1 MPRKPDAR
9 LEGRI
14 LDAAYH
20 LWTHGGEEALTM
32 RAVARAARTTTPTL
46 YQRFRDKEILLK
58 LLRAHALE
66 KLVGALEPGDTAAGT
81 CRQFLEFAQRH
92 PNEYRL
98 LAADWAVRL
107 SRKDRKPSFELIK
120 SRLAADLGGTP
131 EEQTRLALALGEILH
146 GTAMMLLAEGVHDK
160 VAKELRKACVAACE
174 SLIQNASR
182 EPGRWKSGDIEAAEE

>member
-20 LWTHGGEEALTM
+20 LWTKGGEDALTM

-46 YQRFRDKEILLK
+46 YQRFRDKDILLK
-58 LLRAHALE
+58 LLRAHAVD
-66 KLVGALEPGDTAAGT
+66 KLVCALEPADTAAGT
-81 CRQFLEFAQRH
+81 CRLFLEFAQRH

-98 LAADWAVRL
+98 LVADWAVRL

-120 SRLAADLGGTP
+120 SRLAKDLGGAP
-131 EEQTRLALALGEILH
+131 AQHTRLALSLGEILH
-146 GTAMMLLAEGVHDK
+146 GTATMLLAEGVHER
-160 VAKELRKACVAACE
+160 VAKELRDACLGACE
-174 SLIQNASR
+174 SMIEHASR
-182 EPGRWKSGDIEAAEE
+182 EPARWKSTDIEGMQD